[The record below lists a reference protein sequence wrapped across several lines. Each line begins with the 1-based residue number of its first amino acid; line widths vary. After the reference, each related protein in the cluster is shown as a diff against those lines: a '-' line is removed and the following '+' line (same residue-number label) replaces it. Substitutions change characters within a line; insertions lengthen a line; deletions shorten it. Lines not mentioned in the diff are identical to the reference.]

1 MLKRLQDPK
10 IEGGTTLKE
19 PPLLQNLEHRE
30 HQEHQEHERKQQID
44 DFQELD
50 REVFQQNEIVF
61 KPKEKVLQ
69 DQLFEDHRPRFKR
82 HQSSRS
88 LQATQPMHRRTSL
101 SDVLALNDDTVVLT
115 SNGDEDTCAKLPR
128 FMTSRYFKSLVL
140 NTIS

>member
-1 MLKRLQDPK
+1 MLKRLQEPK
-10 IEGGTTLKE
+10 IEVGTTLNE
-19 PPLLQNLEHRE
+19 PLLLQNHE
-30 HQEHQEHERKQQID
+30 HQEHQDQEQRKQQND

-50 REVFQQNEIVF
+50 REVFQQNEVVF

-115 SNGDEDTCAKLPR
+115 SNGDEDTRAKLPR

>member
-19 PPLLQNLEHRE
+19 PLLLQNHE
-30 HQEHQEHERKQQID
+30 HQEHQDQEQRKQQND

-50 REVFQQNEIVF
+50 REVFQQNEVVF

-69 DQLFEDHRPRFKR
+69 EQLFEDHRPRFKR

-101 SDVLALNDDTVVLT
+101 SNVLTLNDDTVVLT